1 MGLEPALGAAALP
14 HIGDY
19 PVGSPKRV
27 DSETNTLDVTPG
39 LPLPHVRSFLRDI
52 DGHLPEPTREGLAL
66 ATTEVVS
73 NAMRHGEHPIRVG
86 VSWLAGT
93 ARVVVRSGGRGFAWH
108 GRPALAAER
117 GGWGLVI
124 VDRVA
129 DRWGIRRVEDS
140 NEVWFELDH

>member
-1 MGLEPALGAAALP
+1 VSVAESAL
-14 HIGDY
+14 
-19 PVGSPKRV
+19 
-27 DSETNTLDVTPG
+27 DSETHTFDVPPG
-39 LPLPHVRSFLRDI
+39 LPLPSVRSFLSEI
-52 DGHLPEPTREGLAL
+52 DSHLPEPTREGLAL

-73 NAMRHGEHPIRVG
+73 NAMRHGDDPIRVG

-93 ARVVVRSGGRGFAWH
+93 ARVAVRSGGREFSWH

-129 DRWGIRRVEDS
+129 DRWGIRRVQDG

>member
-1 MGLEPALGAAALP
+1 
-14 HIGDY
+14 
-19 PVGSPKRV
+19 V
-27 DSETNTLDVTPG
+27 DAYTHTLDVPPG
-39 LPLPHVRSFLRDI
+39 LPLPSVRSFLSEI
-52 DGHLPEPTREGLAL
+52 DGHLPGPTREGLAL

-73 NAMRHGEHPIRVG
+73 NAMRHGDGPIRVG

-93 ARVVVRSGGRGFAWH
+93 ARVIVRSGGREFSWH
-108 GRPALAAER
+108 ERPALAAER

-129 DRWGIRRVEDS
+129 DRWGIRRVEDL

>member
-1 MGLEPALGAAALP
+1 MLP

-19 PVGSPKRV
+19 DSLVAECAV
-27 DSETNTLDVTPG
+27 DAESHTFDVPPG
-39 LPLPHVRSFLRDI
+39 LPLPSVRSFLSDI
-52 DGHLPEPTREGLAL
+52 DRHLPAPPRAGLAL

-73 NAMRHGEHPIRVG
+73 NAMRHGDHPIRVG

-93 ARVVVRSGGRGFAWH
+93 ARVIVRSEGREFAWN
-108 GRPALAAER
+108 GRPAFAGER

-129 DRWGIRRVEDS
+129 DRWGIRRVQDS

>member
-1 MGLEPALGAAALP
+1 MDA
-14 HIGDY
+14 
-19 PVGSPKRV
+19 
-27 DSETNTLDVTPG
+27 ETHTFDVPPG
-39 LPLPHVRSFLRDI
+39 LPLPSVRSFLNRI
-52 DGHLPEPTREGLAL
+52 DSHLPKPTREGLAL

-73 NAMRHGEHPIRVG
+73 NAMRHGDGPIRVG

-93 ARVVVRSGGRGFAWH
+93 ARVIVRSGGREFSWH
-108 GRPALAAER
+108 GRPAVAAER

-129 DRWGIRRVEDS
+129 DRWGIRRVQDG

>member
-1 MGLEPALGAAALP
+1 VHAES
-14 HIGDY
+14 H
-19 PVGSPKRV
+19 K
-27 DSETNTLDVTPG
+27 LDVPPG
-39 LPLPHVRSFLRDI
+39 LPLPSVRSFLSGI
-52 DGHLPEPTREGLAL
+52 DSHLPEPTREGLAL

-73 NAMRHGEHPIRVG
+73 NAMRHGGHPISVG

-93 ARVVVRSGGRGFAWH
+93 ARVIVRSTGREFSWH
-108 GRPALAAER
+108 GRPALPAER

-129 DRWGIRRVEDS
+129 DRWGVRRVQDN